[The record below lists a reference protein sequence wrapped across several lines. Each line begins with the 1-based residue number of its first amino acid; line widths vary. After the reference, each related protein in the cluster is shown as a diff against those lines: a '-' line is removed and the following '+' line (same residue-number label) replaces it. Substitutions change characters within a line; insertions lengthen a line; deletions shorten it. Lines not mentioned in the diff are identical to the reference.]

1 MLSLTETGASL
12 SVSWEHAC
20 VVQASLMK
28 ENNLLKM
35 CLLTFCL
42 QIAGTCHEKEQEI
55 ILRCFLTSCAE
66 PRATRIAAPQMLRSL
81 TRLLGKAF
89 RGVYVT
95 PNRYS
100 FN

>member
-12 SVSWEHAC
+12 YVSWEHAC
-20 VVQASLMK
+20 VVQGSLVK

-35 CLLTFCL
+35 CPLTFCR

-55 ILRCFLTSCAE
+55 ILRCSLTSHTE
-66 PRATRIAAPQMLRSL
+66 PKATHVAAPQTLGSL
-81 TRLLGKAF
+81 TRLLGKIF

-95 PNRYS
+95 WNLYC